1 MIRIDYP
8 KYNFRF
14 QKQDEKEL
22 IFDEIRK
29 RWVRLTPEEWVRQN
43 LIQYLI
49 QIKKYPASL
58 LSVEKEIKLN
68 DLKKRCDIVVFKNTE
83 PWMIIECKADDVNLT
98 EQTVQQILAYNI
110 TLKSRYLVITNGLN
124 TYCLDTL
131 KQAFFKELPEY

>member
-1 MIRIDYP
+1 MIKVEFP
-8 KYNFRF
+8 QHTFKF
-14 QKQDEKEL
+14 KKENDKEF

-43 LIQYLI
+43 FIQYLV

-68 DLKKRCDIVVFKNTE
+68 DLKKRCDIVVFKNAG
-83 PWMIIECKADDVNLT
+83 PWMIIECKAGDVHLT

-110 TLKSRYLVITNGLN
+110 TLKSKFLVITNGINTFCLN
-124 TYCLDTL
+124 TSNLEFLY
-131 KQAFFKELPEY
+131 KLPEY